1 MRIFFIRIYLWLI
14 NWCPWHLRSEIRTM
28 GDIIRRKDLELAG
41 QPDEPTARAML
52 CQLRVHQESV
62 RQRTGYMVS
71 AFIPSGAVEKLIP
84 LGPEKQKQFASVVAE
99 VLVQNAIHGILKRSQ
114 ATNKLTALIFDPLTQ
129 RGGNVQLAGGVFE
142 TDQGPEIVSMRPN
155 VPEFKQLRDS
165 K

>member
-1 MRIFFIRIYLWLI
+1 MKKFFLWLRSWSP
-14 NWCPWHLRSEIRTM
+14 WCLRREIHS
-28 GDIIRRKDLELAG
+28 LERQLEISDSG
-41 QPDEPTARAML
+41 PDEPTARAML

-71 AFIPSGAVEKLIP
+71 AFIPSGAVEQLIP

-114 ATNKLTALIFDPLTQ
+114 ATNKLTALIFEPLTPGKQ
-129 RGGNVQLAGGVFE
+129 NVQLVGAVFE
-142 TDQGPEIVSMRPN
+142 TDQRPDSPLSFVPLAPN
-155 VPEFKQLRDS
+155 VPEFKQLPDR

>member
-1 MRIFFIRIYLWLI
+1 MMKRLKNILENLLVRISNFNPWRLRQRIKTL
-14 NWCPWHLRSEIRTM
+14 E
-28 GDIIRRKDLELAG
+28 LELAG

-71 AFIPSGAVEKLIP
+71 AFIAQGVVGKLAVM
-84 LGPEKQKQFASVVAE
+84 GPEKQKQFASVVAE
-99 VLVQNAIHGILKRSQ
+99 VLVHNAIHGILKRSQ

-129 RGGNVQLAGGVFE
+129 RGGNVQLAGGIFE
-142 TDQGPEIVSMRPN
+142 TDGTPEIVSMRPN
-155 VPEFKQLRDS
+155 VPEFKQLPDR